1 MLELLKSG
9 EGKKNWRL
17 GGNNERFGII
27 VIIYMFQCNI
37 NNFKPFSCNQKDY
50 PAKINKDSRPVGN
63 AFQTIQEVKLLTRT
77 KWSKIKY

>member
-27 VIIYMFQCNI
+27 VIFYMFQCNI
-37 NNFKPFSCNQKDY
+37 NNFKPFSCNQKDKTY
-50 PAKINKDSRPVGN
+50 RKQLSSQNKQRLEACGECFPDN
-63 AFQTIQEVKLLTRT
+63 TR
-77 KWSKIKY
+77 S